1 MSRTMKKILL
11 VVALVAM
18 SFSASAWNKQLD
30 EAVVVLASKHLT
42 PKAKMVVD
50 GYLGTD
56 YADDVYYINNLERRK
71 RSPYSTEVHYIHLDE
86 KMQIIA
92 GDGDDAVKAIEEAL
106 DVIKKGTGSRHEI
119 TNAFR
124 TIICLMCDMH
134 CLSNV
139 RLSNVSHSQADFD
152 VQIQRSAS
160 GSKAKEV
167 SRVKWSKFWGA
178 YNGHHRGYFA
188 ELWAEEMEVCH
199 GADYDKITKGDL
211 NDWASRNGAVA
222 ADLYTR
228 INPTNAMTRVEFLKL
243 EDLHLEMMA
252 TAGFRLA
259 ALLNNTI
266 K

>member
-1 MSRTMKKILL
+1 MKKILL
-11 VVALVAM
+11 IVALAFV
-18 SFSASAWNKQLD
+18 SFSASAWSKQLD

-71 RSPYSTEVHYIHLDE
+71 RSPYSTEIHYTHLDE
-86 KMQIIA
+86 NLQLVVN
-92 GDGDDAVKAIEEAL
+92 DNDDAVKGIEEAL
-106 DVIKKGTGSRHEI
+106 VVIEKGTGSRNEI
-119 TNAFR
+119 AAAFR
-124 TIICLMCDMH
+124 TIISLICDMH
-134 CLSNV
+134 TLSNV
-139 RLSNVSHSQADFD
+139 RIANVPHSQTDFD

-167 SRVKWSKFWGA
+167 SRIKWSKFWGA

-211 NDWASRNGAVA
+211 RDWASRNGAVA